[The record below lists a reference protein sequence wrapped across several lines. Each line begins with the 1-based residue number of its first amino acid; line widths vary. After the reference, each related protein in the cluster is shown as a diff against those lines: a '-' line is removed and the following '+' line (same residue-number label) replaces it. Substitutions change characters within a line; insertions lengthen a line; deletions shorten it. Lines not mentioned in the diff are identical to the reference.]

1 MFKKGADGVTKK
13 GKTKGKNLGDT
24 GPSIGVQHG
33 GKGKSAKTVTN
44 ESLKSMGRNMA
55 RVSNQGMMRKSA
67 GRGR

>member
-13 GKTKGKNLGDT
+13 GKTKGKNLGDS
-24 GPSIGVQHG
+24 GPNVGIQKGAMKMSKG
-33 GKGKSAKTVTN
+33 GVTN

-55 RVSNQGMMRKSA
+55 RVANQGMMKKA